1 MMKVAE
7 LSSYVLDFH
16 FNQLK
21 RYAMFRFIQK
31 GYDKVKGALKKTRSL
46 LGSRINDLLKGKLSE
61 DRLDELEQ
69 VLYEADLGVQT
80 AAALVEMVRALDEA
94 DPSIPRDKL
103 FETIQTELTRMCSN
117 QSTDMAEAP
126 AGQPTVILIVGVNG
140 NGKTTSVAKL
150 AKYYQDAGKKVLI
163 AAADTFRAAAIEQLE
178 IWAQRLNIDIVKS
191 KPKSDPS
198 AVAFDAIV
206 AGQSRKCDVVIIDT
220 AGRLHTKTDL
230 MLELQKIK
238 RVCSKVIPG
247 APHETL
253 LVLDA
258 TTGQNAIDQART
270 FLKFTP
276 LSGLIL
282 TKLDGTAKGGMVIA
296 IHNELAIPVK
306 FIGVGEGIDDFEV
319 FDPESFVSAL
329 LS

>member
-1 MMKVAE
+1 
-7 LSSYVLDFH
+7 
-16 FNQLK
+16 
-21 RYAMFRFIQK
+21 MFRFIQK
-31 GYDKVKGALKKTRSL
+31 GYGKVKGALKKTRSL
-46 LGSRINDLLKGKLSE
+46 LGIRINQLLKGKLNE
-61 DRLDELEQ
+61 DTLEELEQ

-80 AAALVEMVRALDEA
+80 AAALTQKIRTLYEA
-94 DPSIPRDKL
+94 NPSIPREQL
-103 FETIQTELTRMCSN
+103 FEALQADLIQLCTN
-117 QSTDMAEAP
+117 QPIEMAEAA

-150 AKYYQDAGKKVLI
+150 AKYYQEAGKKVLI
-163 AAADTFRAAAIEQLE
+163 AACDTFRAAATEQLE
-178 IWAQRLNIDIVKS
+178 AWAQRINVDIVKS

-198 AVAFDAIV
+198 AVAFDAIA
-206 AGQSRKCDVVIIDT
+206 AGQSRKADVVIIDT

-238 RVCSKVIPG
+238 RVCSKVLPG

-282 TKLDGTAKGGMVIA
+282 TKLDGTAKGGMAIA
-296 IHNELAIPVK
+296 IQHELAIPVK